1 MRLFATALL
10 AGLCLI
16 IGIYPLAYVLTD
28 DRFGLLQSKPDAVVG
43 SSWWRLGF
51 HAHIL
56 SGGVALSV
64 GWSQFVHGWRTRFPR
79 VHRAVGRLY
88 VVLVLVSGLA
98 ALSIAP
104 YTSTGWV
111 AALAFGILA
120 VIWLTV
126 TVLAWDSIRRRDVQ
140 RHKAFMVYSF
150 SACCAAVTLRL
161 WLPVLLLVLR
171 LDFSVAYPIVAWLC
185 WVPNLLVAR
194 LINSRT
200 AAASR

>member
-28 DRFGLLQSKPDAVVG
+28 DRFGLLQSKPNAVVG

-64 GWSQFVHGWRTRFPR
+64 GWSQFVHGWRTRFPW

-88 VVLVLVSGLA
+88 VV
-98 ALSIAP
+98 
-104 YTSTGWV
+104 
-111 AALAFGILA
+111 
-120 VIWLTV
+120 
-126 TVLAWDSIRRRDVQ
+126 
-140 RHKAFMVYSF
+140 
-150 SACCAAVTLRL
+150 
-161 WLPVLLLVLR
+161 LVLR